1 VYQKAE
7 PHAGLLGTNKRSA
20 KTMAGRAIEIAE
32 KNVDVTEEEQI
43 RRRAYEVYRER
54 GCQAGTELDDW
65 LQAESE
71 LKQKEVKKINNRKS
85 NVELRMA
92 AASQRG

>member
-1 VYQKAE
+1 
-7 PHAGLLGTNKRSA
+7 
-20 KTMAGRAIEIAE
+20 MAGRAIEIAE
-32 KNVDVTEEEQI
+32 KNVDITEEEQI
-43 RRRAYEVYRER
+43 RRRAYEIYMDL

-71 LKQKEVKKINNRKS
+71 LKQEEAERMNERKS

-92 AASQRG
+92 AASKRG